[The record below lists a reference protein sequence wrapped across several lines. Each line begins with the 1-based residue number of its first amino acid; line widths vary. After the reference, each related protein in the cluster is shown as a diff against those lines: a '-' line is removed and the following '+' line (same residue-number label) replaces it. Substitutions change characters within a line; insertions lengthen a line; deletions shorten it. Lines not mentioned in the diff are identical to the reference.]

1 MGADAS
7 RDQNGSIQ
15 ENSSVSRKKCPR
27 RTVKNG
33 RNRMRADAS
42 RDQNGS
48 IQEDSSVSRK
58 ESPKR
63 TVKIGRINIKADTHS
78 IFVKI
83 NIYKSVF
90 TQKVVSMIHIS

>member
-48 IQEDSSVSRK
+48 IQENSSVSRK
-58 ESPKR
+58 KASRERLKTGES
-63 TVKIGRINIKADTHS
+63 I
-78 IFVKI
+78 
-83 NIYKSVF
+83 
-90 TQKVVSMIHIS
+90 

>member
-1 MGADAS
+1 MGADAF

-48 IQEDSSVSRK
+48 IQENSSVSRK
-58 ESPKR
+58 KAPRERLKTGES
-63 TVKIGRINIKADTHS
+63 I
-78 IFVKI
+78 
-83 NIYKSVF
+83 
-90 TQKVVSMIHIS
+90 